1 MLLKTF
7 FTYQLIEKTEESI
20 SVALQLNKEH
30 DIYKGH
36 FPQMPITPGVCQVQ
50 LLKEVLELE
59 LGKGF
64 LLESAKD
71 IKFINMINPN
81 EIANIQLDIK
91 YKDVDDK
98 HLQVSGVIFQNEV
111 KFLKIRANFCEK

>member
-1 MLLKTF
+1 MLLNTF

-30 DIYKGH
+30 AIYKGH

-59 LGKGF
+59 LGRGF

-81 EIANIQLDIK
+81 EIASLQLDIK
-91 YKDVDDK
+91 YKNIDDK
-98 HLQVSGVIFQNEV
+98 NLQISGVIFQNEV